1 MGNSDDTAQIA
12 LFTAIIGAESVA
24 TFLPLGKIFSAKK
37 ARGTFFKNR
46 RALDAVCSV
55 VFGIFARA
63 ILYGPASE
71 ILSEF

>member
-1 MGNSDDTAQIA
+1 MQIA

-24 TFLPLGKIFSAKK
+24 TFYCSIKFSPLKK
-37 ARGTFFKNR
+37 RAGRFLKNR
-46 RALDAVCSV
+46 CALDAVYSV